1 MRTPKNWTASSN
13 GEHTFTIGESNY
25 GESDGR
31 AMIYAKVYE
40 DSNDDGDTVYRWE
53 FDHGD
58 RTVEYHRD
66 SAMAA
71 ALECENE
78 IAAYIVAAT
87 PPQVIALL
95 RGTQVEIAARLGVSQ
110 STVSDWRNDKMDMS
124 RMARHLV
131 IAMLGGKYDVK
142 DNAWRFYG

>member
-31 AMIYAKVYE
+31 AMIYATVYE
-40 DSNDDGDTVYRWE
+40 DTNDDGDTVYRWK
-53 FDHGD
+53 FDHDGHV
-58 RTVEYHRD
+58 VEYHRAT
-66 SAMAA
+66 AMDA
-71 ALECENE
+71 ALDCEDE
-78 IAAYIVAAT
+78 IAAYIVSANSSE
-87 PPQVIALL
+87 VVALL

-110 STVSDWRNDKMDMS
+110 STVSDWQNDKIEMS

-131 IAMLGGKYDVK
+131 IAMLGGKYDAK
-142 DNAWRFYG
+142 DHVWRFYN